1 MTGLPFEYAV
11 RNLARRPLRMLLAAL
26 SAAAVAA
33 LLAAAV
39 AFAGGLERSTTGNAD
54 ARVALLLSSAAGRD
68 LVRSSVPATV
78 DGLVAAG
85 VPGVAEVNGVPA
97 VSAEIHSASDVR
109 LPGDSRPRQAFL
121 RGVTERAFLVHEAVG
136 VVDGAPPQAGE
147 VLVGRLV
154 PGQLGLSDEALAT
167 GRTLLVE
174 GQPLVISGHFA
185 APGTTLEAELWL
197 PLTSLRALT
206 RRDDSSAVFVRLRSP
221 DDFAGLDLFARRRLD
236 LELTAVTSQGYYAD
250 LAAYVRPLA
259 RLVWMLSALIA
270 LAALLSGANVLNA
283 AVQDRVSELAMLR
296 ALGYGP
302 GALARSLA
310 AEGLVVAAAGGVLG
324 LLVARLALP
333 GHVMRLAM
341 TAFPLELGPAAVLLA
356 FGGVLLLGAL
366 GAGPA
371 VARVLRLSVADGL
384 REP

>member
-1 MTGLPFEYAV
+1 MSGLPFEYAV
-11 RNLARRPLRMLLAAL
+11 RNLARRPLRLALAAL

-33 LLAAAV
+33 LLASAA
-39 AFAGGLERSTTGNAD
+39 AFAGGLEHSTTGNAD
-54 ARVALLLSSAAGRD
+54 PRVALLLSSASGSD
-68 LVRSSVPATV
+68 LMRSSVSASV

-85 VPGVAEVNGVPA
+85 VPGVAEVHGVPA
-97 VSAEIHSASDVR
+97 VSAEIHSTTDVR

-121 RGVTERAFLVHEAVG
+121 RGVTGQAFLVHDEVG
-136 VVDGAPPQAGE
+136 LVDGAPPQAGE
-147 VLVGRLV
+147 VLAGRLAAR
-154 PGQLGLSDEALAT
+154 QLGLADEALTT
-167 GRTLLVE
+167 GSTLLVE

-185 APGTTLEAELWL
+185 APGTTLEAELWV
-197 PLTSLRALT
+197 PLASLRALA
-206 RRDDSSAVFVRLRSP
+206 RRDDSSAVFVRLDSP
-221 DDFAGLDLFARRRLD
+221 EDLAELDLFARRRLD
-236 LELTAVTSQGYYAD
+236 LELVALSSQRYYAD
-250 LAAYVRPLA
+250 LAAYVQPLA

-296 ALGYGP
+296 ALGFGP

-310 AEGLVVAAAGGVLG
+310 AEGLVVAAAGGLLG

-341 TAFPLELGPAAVLLA
+341 TAFPLEIGPAAILLA
-356 FGGVLLLGAL
+356 FGGVLLLGVL